1 MEKIAKIKG
10 VLRDLGITQDLKGYH
25 YIAKA
30 ASMIA
35 EDVEKG
41 DIPRGITTIY
51 YEIGNHFSV
60 THASVERCMRHCIF
74 VAKRNNQEFFDEL
87 FGILKKVTVSIFVSV
102 IAEVA

>member
-35 EDVEKG
+35 EDVENG

-74 VAKRNNQEFFDEL
+74 VAKRNNPEYYNKL
-87 FGILKKVTVSIFVSV
+87 FGKINRVTVSNFVSI
-102 IAEVA
+102 IAECV